1 MLVVRIYSY
10 ETLLFAKFVGVHV
23 FILNCIACRLQQRN
37 FKMLSFAGIILMIP
51 FEFIA
56 GYKYRAISTGRGLC
70 IGFYPIY
77 NNSYYQR
84 LFND

>member
-37 FKMLSFAGIILMIP
+37 FKMLSFAGLNLVPDTNIEL
-51 FEFIA
+51 FQQEE
-56 GYKYRAISTGRGLC
+56 GYV
-70 IGFYPIY
+70 
-77 NNSYYQR
+77 
-84 LFND
+84 